1 MLIEIWAYRGLGG
14 ESESMTQKIFG
25 SRSIVK
31 YEQFKYKQI
40 VIKKKRIKIKINN
53 ISYQIQILLIKKWL
67 VREYLHLHIT
77 VVNVFIR
84 NT

>member
-1 MLIEIWAYRGLGG
+1 MLTLAKRSKRKEEHAKDKRCMLIEIWAYRGLGG

-53 ISYQIQILLIKKWL
+53 ISYQIQKLLIKN
-67 VREYLHLHIT
+67 Y
-77 VVNVFIR
+77 
-84 NT
+84 

>member
-1 MLIEIWAYRGLGG
+1 
-14 ESESMTQKIFG
+14 MTQKIFG
-25 SRSIVK
+25 SSSIVK

>member
-1 MLIEIWAYRGLGG
+1 
-14 ESESMTQKIFG
+14 MTQKIFG

-53 ISYQIQILLIKKWL
+53 ISYQIQILLIKK
-67 VREYLHLHIT
+67 
-77 VVNVFIR
+77 
-84 NT
+84 